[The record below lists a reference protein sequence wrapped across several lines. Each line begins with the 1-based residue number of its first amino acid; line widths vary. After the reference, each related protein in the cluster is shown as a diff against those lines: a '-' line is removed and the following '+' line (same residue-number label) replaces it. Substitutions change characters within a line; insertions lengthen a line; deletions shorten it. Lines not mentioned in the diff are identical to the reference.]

1 MAQTILEMAKDL
13 VMAQIN
19 AGRVSPEE
27 LHTRLQKAYTSLL
40 ELQTKEEAGGRVMS
54 GHVDGSARPPMDWK
68 KSIRKATVTCLECG
82 ATFKQLSV
90 RHLRDH
96 DLDPR
101 SYRHKHGIPRTQPL
115 AARDTTAIRKQI
127 VQRSRPWEKAPTF
140 MKAHASKAKVGAG
153 DKSRAPK

>member
-13 VMAQIN
+13 VMAQIK

-27 LHTRLQKAYTSLL
+27 LHTRLQKAYTGLL
-40 ELQTKEEAGGRVMS
+40 ELQAKEEAGGRVMS

-68 KSIRKATVTCLECG
+68 KSIRKTTVICLECG
-82 ATFKQLSV
+82 ATFKQLSA
-90 RHLRDH
+90 RHLSDH
-96 DLDPR
+96 NLDPR
-101 SYRHKHGIPRTQPL
+101 SYRNKHGIPRTQPL

-140 MKAHASKAKVGAG
+140 MKSRASKAKVGAG
-153 DKSRAPK
+153 ERSRAPK